1 MAREK
6 GLLQPTTNLW
16 FVIWLRTKLYPISM
30 LLSKTKVKYK
40 LQVEN
45 SYKPIE
51 DKPIIFAC
59 NHSAFPDIPLALRSV
74 NQHCYTLI
82 GKQNLA
88 FADRVFFFL
97 SGAIWVDR
105 KSKENTGFTKECL
118 VEYLKKGKSIL
129 WFPEATWNLTD
140 NLLML
145 PMRWGIIEVAKR
157 ANAQIIPM
165 SLEYERETKKCSVRF
180 GEPLDSQSF
189 TSKAQGIECLRNSL
203 ATLRWDAISNNKET
217 RENMST
223 KEQQN
228 ELFQAVLD
236 YPPLDW
242 NYEKSCIYKF
252 PNVIDREDTFEH
264 LENIKPNKNNAF
276 LFNKRL
282 K

>member
-1 MAREK
+1 MSK
-6 GLLQPTTNLW
+6 KITNSTTS
-16 FVIWLRTKLYPISM
+16 IWIRSKIYPVTM
-30 LLSKTKVKYK
+30 LLSQTKVKYK
-40 LQVEN
+40 IVSEN
-45 SYKPIE
+45 TYSPIAN
-51 DKPIIFAC
+51 KPIIFAC
-59 NHSAFPDIPLALRSV
+59 NHSAFPDIPLALRAV
-74 NQHCYTLI
+74 QKHCYTLI

-97 SGAIWVDR
+97 SGVIWVDR

-118 VEYLKKGKSIL
+118 VEYLRKGKSIL

-217 RENMST
+217 RESICIEE
-223 KEQQN
+223 EQK

-242 NYEKSCIYKF
+242 NYEKSCIYNL
-252 PNVIDREDTFEH
+252 PNVIDRKVAFSH
-264 LENIKPNKNNAF
+264 LEHIKPNKNNAF
-276 LFNKRL
+276 LFDKRL
-282 K
+282 E

>member
-1 MAREK
+1 
-6 GLLQPTTNLW
+6 
-16 FVIWLRTKLYPISM
+16 M
-30 LLSKTKVKYK
+30 LLSKTKVRYK
-40 LQVEN
+40 LIIEN
-45 SYKPIE
+45 EYSPIA

-59 NHSAFPDIPLALRSV
+59 NHSAFPDIPLALRAIKK
-74 NQHCYTLI
+74 HCYTLI

-145 PMRWGIIEVAKR
+145 PMRWGIIEVAKM
-157 ANAQIIPM
+157 ADAQIIPM
-165 SLEYERETKKCSVRF
+165 SLEYDRKSKKCSVRF
-180 GEPLDSQSF
+180 GEAIDSQNF
-189 TSKAQGIECLRNSL
+189 LSKEQGIECLRNSL
-203 ATLRWDAISNNKET
+203 ASLRWEAISNNKENRAKISVEEQ
-217 RENMST
+217 RE
-223 KEQQN
+223 
-228 ELFQAVLD
+228 ELFKAVTD

-242 NYEKSCIYKF
+242 NYEKSCIYNL
-252 PNVIDREDTFEH
+252 PNVVEYREAFEH

-282 K
+282 I

>member
-1 MAREK
+1 M
-6 GLLQPTTNLW
+6 
-16 FVIWLRTKLYPISM
+16 F
-30 LLSKTKVKYK
+30 LSKTKVKYK

-59 NHSAFPDIPLALRSV
+59 NHSAFPDIPLALRAIKK
-74 NQHCYTLI
+74 HCYTLI

-145 PMRWGIIEVAKR
+145 PMRWGIIEVAKM
-157 ANAQIIPM
+157 ADAQIIPM
-165 SLEYERETKKCSVRF
+165 SLEYDRKSKKCSVRF
-180 GEPLDSQSF
+180 GEAIDSQNF
-189 TSKAQGIECLRNSL
+189 LSKEQGIECLRNSL
-203 ATLRWDAISNNKET
+203 ASLRWEAISNNKENRAKISVEEQ
-217 RENMST
+217 RE
-223 KEQQN
+223 
-228 ELFQAVLD
+228 ELFKAVTD

-242 NYEKSCIYKF
+242 NYEKSCIYNL
-252 PNVIDREDTFEH
+252 PNVVEYREAFEH
-264 LENIKPNKNNAF
+264 LENIKPNKNNVF
-276 LFNKRL
+276 LYNKRL
-282 K
+282 F